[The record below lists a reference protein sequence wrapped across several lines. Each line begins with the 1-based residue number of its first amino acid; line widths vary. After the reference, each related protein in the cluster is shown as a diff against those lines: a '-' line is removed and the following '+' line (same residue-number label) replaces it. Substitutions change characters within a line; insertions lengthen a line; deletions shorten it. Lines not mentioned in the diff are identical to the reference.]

1 MGDSSIGE
9 NGITISKMFTST
21 SITDVYG
28 SHSMYNYNFIVVL
41 MSFHTEISYI
51 YRYSF
56 FIHKQAADPRVFGV
70 L

>member
-28 SHSMYNYNFIVVL
+28 SHSMYIYTVVL

-51 YRYSF
+51 
-56 FIHKQAADPRVFGV
+56 
-70 L
+70 